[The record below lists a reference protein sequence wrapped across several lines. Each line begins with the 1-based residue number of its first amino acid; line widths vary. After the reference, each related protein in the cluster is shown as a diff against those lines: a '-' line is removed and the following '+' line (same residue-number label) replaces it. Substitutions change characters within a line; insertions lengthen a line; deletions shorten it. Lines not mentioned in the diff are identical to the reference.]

1 MTAADAGYVLFAGA
15 ALHTKQD
22 LAIRTFEIPVVPAV
36 FCAFDELADSGFPS
50 GCQFNILPVFGHTP
64 IVIAGEHP
72 EQSNDIEDQANQR
85 KKADT
90 YKAAH

>member
-36 FCAFDELADSGFPS
+36 FCAFDELTEFCFPA
-50 GCQFNILPVFGHTP
+50 GCKFNIFPVLSHSF
-64 IVIAGEHP
+64 IMIAGEHP
-72 EQSNDIEDQANQR
+72 EQRNDIKNQTDQR
-85 KKADT
+85 
-90 YKAAH
+90 